1 MTLNVKHVP
10 RRHVCS
16 VNGCRNRNAMLIT
29 RSADY
34 TRGIWLC
41 ADCIRDAYAA
51 VAQVPAATEKETE
64 EETAMEDV
72 MLSVEDDVK
81 TEEEAECGEVQEKEE
96 KPLAISSDTASGT
109 EVIVQRKR
117 RAK

>member
-51 VAQVPAATEKETE
+51 VAQVPAATKEETD

-72 MLSVEDDVK
+72 ILSVDVE
-81 TEEEAECGEVQEKEE
+81 TEEAECGEVQEKEE
-96 KPLAISSDTASGT
+96 KPLAVSDDIASGT

>member
-51 VAQVPAATEKETE
+51 VAQVPAATKEETE

-72 MLSVEDDVK
+72 MLSGDAE
-81 TEEEAECGEVQEKEE
+81 TEAECGDVQEKEE
-96 KPLAISSDTASGT
+96 KPLAVSDDIASGT

>member
-51 VAQVPAATEKETE
+51 VAQVPAAEETK

-72 MLSVEDDVK
+72 MLSVEGDAE
-81 TEEEAECGEVQEKEE
+81 TEEAECGEVQEKEE
-96 KPLAISSDTASGT
+96 KPLAVSDDIASGT